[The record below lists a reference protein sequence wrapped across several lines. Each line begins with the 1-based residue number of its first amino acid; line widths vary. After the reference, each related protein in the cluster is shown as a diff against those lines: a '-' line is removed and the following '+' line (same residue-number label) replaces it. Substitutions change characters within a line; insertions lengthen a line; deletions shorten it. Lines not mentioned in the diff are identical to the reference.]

1 MILLLSGSISISFSV
16 NQCFYFRRTT
26 DFDLEKSIIQF
37 NTIHK
42 SAGNVNLA
50 FGGKLGDFG
59 GWRAGAAKGRG
70 PFDENRGKARPG
82 TLFASA
88 LGLQTLLLCGAYEA
102 APLHAPVLRRGAGFL
117 CAPEWALWRKAHSGG
132 LLLPKGR
139 KKEKAV
145 AESGKTVKKV

>member
-1 MILLLSGSISISFSV
+1 
-16 NQCFYFRRTT
+16 
-26 DFDLEKSIIQF
+26 
-37 NTIHK
+37 
-42 SAGNVNLA
+42 LA

-88 LGLQTLLLCGAYEA
+88 LGLQTPLLYGA
-102 APLHAPVLRRGAGFL
+102 APLRPPFLAEGRRLSL
-117 CAPEWALWRKAHSGG
+117 CPRVGSLEKSPLWRP
-132 LLLPKGR
+132 LLPKGR